1 MAVERMKNEKHF
13 GLRIDEETLRKFHS
27 VCEYEGRSANA
38 QILFLIRQCIAKF
51 EKENGK
57 IETED

>member
-1 MAVERMKNEKHF
+1 MKNEKHF
-13 GLRIDEETLRKFHS
+13 GLRIDDETLKKLHS
-27 VCEYEGRSANA
+27 VCEYEGRSVNA

-57 IETED
+57 IKTDD